1 MTKSNSLSKLVTS
14 LMVFLF
20 TFMGL
25 NLFAPITAHAEGNV
39 GDVNVTVG
47 DDGQLTVNGGGMS
60 SSTKSG
66 SAWTEFIK
74 KYRNFIVG
82 ISGIGAVSMILFF
95 VMNFMKLGAN
105 AGNPQGRSQ
114 AITGLVFSGLAAAGL
129 GAVSIIVGFFYSAL
143 K

>member
-1 MTKSNSLSKLVTS
+1 MIF
-14 LMVFLF
+14 FLAF
-20 TFMGL
+20 AGI
-25 NLFAPITAHAEGNV
+25 NLFAPIQAHAEGSV
-39 GDVNVTVG
+39 GDVNVTVNDSG
-47 DDGQLTVNGGGMS
+47 GLTVSGGGMS
-60 SSTKSG
+60 NSTKSG
-66 SAWTEFIK
+66 DAWTNFIK

-95 VMNFMKLGAN
+95 IMNFMKLGAN
-105 AGNPQGRSQ
+105 AGNPQGRQQ